1 MATTVGASSSRRA
14 GRSVGIAATVEDD
27 VVPVSGVRHR
37 ATHVGR
43 EEHPAHAATD
53 EFLLDA
59 AGVAEGGGQTSQK
72 VAHGGQD
79 RSGTTLERAPKY
91 QGKALRNA
99 SGEGR
104 LEARSGLAVRGHR
117 YRPPPRGA
125 VPENDGGLADDL
137 LIQSS
142 PV

>member
-27 VVPVSGVRHR
+27 ACELRRQELDHYLLLQR
-37 ATHVGR
+37 CVGH

-59 AGVAEGGGQTSQK
+59 AGVAEGGLQTSQK
-72 VAHGGQD
+72 VAHGGQN
-79 RSGTTLERAPKY
+79 RSGTAPERAPKY

-104 LEARSGLAVRGHR
+104 LGARSGLAVRGHR
-117 YRPPPRGA
+117 YTSPPR
-125 VPENDGGLADDL
+125 
-137 LIQSS
+137 
-142 PV
+142 